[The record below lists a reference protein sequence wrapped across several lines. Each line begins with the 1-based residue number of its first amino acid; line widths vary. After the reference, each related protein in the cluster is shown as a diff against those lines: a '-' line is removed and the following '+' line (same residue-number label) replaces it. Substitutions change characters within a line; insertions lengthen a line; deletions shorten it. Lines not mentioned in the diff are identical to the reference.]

1 MRPNG
6 THIRAIRTAQK
17 MSIRT
22 LSTRTHLDRG
32 YLSRLERDFIRK
44 PATERL
50 ESVAT
55 ALGVPLTAIT
65 DEENP

>member
-1 MRPNG
+1 
-6 THIRAIRTAQK
+6 